1 MRMRGDLALMLAGL
15 CGLLSA
21 SARASCEIRN
31 VVGLRFLN
39 YTPTSTLPLDTTGS
53 ITFRCSLIQ
62 LTPVTI
68 DLSQGGSN
76 NYALRRMQGPSSST
90 LVYNLYLDATRLSIW
105 GNGLSGTSRYGPVLP
120 LLGQDITVPIH
131 GRVPA
136 QQSVPAGSYS
146 DTLVVTVTF

>member
-15 CGLLSA
+15 CGLTSA
-21 SARASCEIRN
+21 SARAVCEIRN

-39 YTPTSTLPLDTTGS
+39 YTPTATLPLDATGS
-53 ITFRCSLIQ
+53 ITMRCTGPQ

-90 LVYNLYLDATRLSIW
+90 LAYNLYLDATRLLIW
-105 GNGLSGTSRYGPVLP
+105 GNGLSGTSRYGPILPVLG
-120 LLGQDITVPIH
+120 LEITLPIH

-136 QQSVPAGSYS
+136 QQSVAAGSYS
-146 DTLVVTVTF
+146 DTLVVTLTF